1 MGKYEEIKAL
11 LKRNFIKEDEIEHIK
26 EYLSKEYP
34 NKEFCFNTPIKLVT
48 LNDIKKIIES

>member
-1 MGKYEEIKAL
+1 MGKHEEIKAF